1 MYLQDTK
8 QEVREIKKIKKKK
21 MKMKD
26 FKAKY
31 WRGGSEPYQYHT
43 IRVKDGEN
51 ELQQLMINDIRALKD
66 REVVLRKFFV
76 MKGKEKQDQIDA
88 LKKDTRILTV
98 AVCVMT
104 GIITVG
110 HIQHFLRKSHSQRF
124 FHRL

>member
-1 MYLQDTK
+1 M
-8 QEVREIKKIKKKK
+8 REIKKIKKKK

>member
-1 MYLQDTK
+1 
-8 QEVREIKKIKKKK
+8 

-26 FKAKY
+26 FKVKY

-66 REVVLRKFFV
+66 REVVLRRFFV

-88 LKKDTRILTV
+88 LKKHTRILTV
-98 AVCVMT
+98 AVCVMS